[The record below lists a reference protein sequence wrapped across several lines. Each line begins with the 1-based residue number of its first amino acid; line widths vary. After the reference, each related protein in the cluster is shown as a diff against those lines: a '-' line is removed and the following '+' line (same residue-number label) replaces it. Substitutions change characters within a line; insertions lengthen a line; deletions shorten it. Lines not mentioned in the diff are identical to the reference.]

1 MILISLKQKKGADG
15 TKIHFFFFFR
25 RGPGRQG
32 EKQGGG
38 GGGRERRGPEV
49 GGGKRMRPVGRARE
63 MNASSASTKMIS
75 SCSRLRRSL
84 SRDFKRKVSK
94 KTKLMLTRRAE
105 FQRAHEK
112 CLTFYSLFFFS
123 FCSSDGPRRKN
134 KDYPW
139 SMFVL

>member
-15 TKIHFFFFFR
+15 KKIHFFFFFR

-38 GGGRERRGPEV
+38 GGEGRERRGPEV

-63 MNASSASTKMIS
+63 MNASSASTK
-75 SCSRLRRSL
+75 RLALVLDYEYSPCRRSL
-84 SRDFKRKVSK
+84 SRNFKRKVSK

-112 CLTFYSLFFFS
+112 CLTFY
-123 FCSSDGPRRKN
+123 
-134 KDYPW
+134 
-139 SMFVL
+139 

>member
-1 MILISLKQKKGADG
+1 
-15 TKIHFFFFFR
+15 
-25 RGPGRQG
+25 
-32 EKQGGG
+32 
-38 GGGRERRGPEV
+38 
-49 GGGKRMRPVGRARE
+49 MRPVGRARE
-63 MNASSASTKMIS
+63 MNASSASTNKIS